1 MRLYS
6 KKRFL
11 LKIKA
16 WVGKPLSER
25 RILQIQKYSLNTF
38 FFLNDV
44 QFTFILNKQL
54 CLLKVCFNIVLLKK
68 FSILYISYK
77 TTEAH

>member
-44 QFTFILNKQL
+44 QFTFIFEQTVVFIKSLFQYN
-54 CLLKVCFNIVLLKK
+54 F
-68 FSILYISYK
+68 
-77 TTEAH
+77 A